1 MKTKILSGARKT
13 LILAIC
19 CTSILM
25 VSLDLTILNVAL
37 PSIQHDLHTSIAG
50 AQWTIDAYTFILA
63 SLLLLAGSM
72 ADRIGRRITFQ
83 TGLVV
88 FTLSSLLCSIAPNL
102 GWLIAFRMLQA
113 IGGSML
119 NPVALSIITN
129 TFTDPKERAR
139 AIGAW
144 SGVVGISIAAGPI
157 IGGILVDSIGWR
169 SIFWLNI
176 PIGIA
181 AFLLTKFF
189 IPESKAEKT
198 RRLDPIG
205 QLLIITFL
213 ATLVFGIIEAPELG
227 WTALPIIGCFIVA
240 IASFIG
246 IILYEHKRFEPLIE
260 LKFFRSAPFS
270 GASLVAIS
278 AFTALGG
285 FLFLNTLYLQD
296 VRNFSAFHAGLYLL
310 PMAGAMFVLGPV
322 SGYIVSKR
330 GPRIPLITGAVSLSL
345 AALLFA
351 LNSNNLSTSE
361 LLLGYMFVG
370 IGLGVL
376 NAAITNS
383 AISGMPRSQAGVA
396 SAITSTTRQ
405 IGSTLGVAII
415 GSVLASNVHQ
425 IIAGPGFMNGFRTSW
440 WIICSCGI
448 IILIVALV
456 TTGKWGEKTAANMVS
471 FIENEE
477 KSQTRS
483 ST

>member
-1 MKTKILSGARKT
+1 
-13 LILAIC
+13 
-19 CTSILM
+19 
-25 VSLDLTILNVAL
+25 
-37 PSIQHDLHTSIAG
+37 
-50 AQWTIDAYTFILA
+50 
-63 SLLLLAGSM
+63 
-72 ADRIGRRITFQ
+72 
-83 TGLVV
+83 
-88 FTLSSLLCSIAPNL
+88 
-102 GWLIAFRMLQA
+102 
-113 IGGSML
+113 
-119 NPVALSIITN
+119 
-129 TFTDPKERAR
+129 
-139 AIGAW
+139 
-144 SGVVGISIAAGPI
+144 
-157 IGGILVDSIGWR
+157 
-169 SIFWLNI
+169 
-176 PIGIA
+176 
-181 AFLLTKFF
+181 
-189 IPESKAEKT
+189 
-198 RRLDPIG
+198 
-205 QLLIITFL
+205 
-213 ATLVFGIIEAPELG
+213 LG

>member
-1 MKTKILSGARKT
+1 MPKEQLSPKRKS

-19 CTSILM
+19 CFSILM

-37 PSIQHDLHTSIAG
+37 PSIQHDLHASIAG

-63 SLLLLAGSM
+63 SFLLLSGSM
-72 ADRIGRRITFQ
+72 ADKIGRRKTFK
-83 TGLVV
+83 TGISI
-88 FTLSSLLCSIAPNL
+88 FTIGSLLCSIAPNL
-102 GWLIAFRMLQA
+102 GWLIAFRMVQA

-129 TFTDPKERAR
+129 TFTEAKERAR

-157 IGGILVDSIGWR
+157 IGGTLVDTIGWR

-181 AFLLTKFF
+181 AFFLTKLF
-189 IPESKAEKT
+189 IPESRAEKT

-205 QLLIITFL
+205 QILIIVFL
-213 ATLVFGIIEAPELG
+213 ATLIFGIIESPEFG
-227 WTALPIIGCFIVA
+227 WTASVIIVCFIVS

-246 IILYEHKRFEPLIE
+246 IILYENKRFEPLID
-260 LKFFRSAPFS
+260 LRFFRSAPFS

-296 VRNFSAFHAGLYLL
+296 VRNFSASHAGFFFL
-310 PMAGAMFVLGPV
+310 PMAGAMLILGPI
-322 SGYIVSKR
+322 SGYIVAKR
-330 GPRIPLITGAVSLSL
+330 GPRISLVVGAISLSL

-351 LNSNNLSTSE
+351 VVGTSLPDSE
-361 LLLGYMFVG
+361 LLLGYTFIG
-370 IGLGVL
+370 IGLGML

-383 AISGMPRSQAGVA
+383 AVAGMPRSQAGVA
-396 SAITSTTRQ
+396 SAMTSTTRQ
-405 IGSTLGVAII
+405 IGQALGVAII
-415 GSVLASNVHQ
+415 GSVLASNAHR
-425 IIAGPGFMNGFRTSW
+425 ITAGAAFNNGFRTSW
-440 WIICSCGI
+440 WIICFCGI
-448 IILIVALV
+448 LVLIVALV
-456 TTGKWGEKTAANMVS
+456 TTGKWGKKTAEEAAI
-471 FIENEE
+471 FIEAEE
-477 KSQTRS
+477 KRQNS
-483 ST
+483 